1 MLRKQFFKNKGELEE
16 RKQISTRVTLYCD
29 EEVNALA
36 KGKPSMTAQFF
47 CVWVNEH
54 LLPSSH
60 LPPHFPRRISFCTA
74 VRWLHHLGF
83 KPVSHQKG
91 VYIDVHKRED
101 VVRHRGVY
109 LHTMV
114 ALRASHQ
121 PPPVCSDEQPRV
133 RIEGDEQKKRLV
145 IIYHDNQST
154 TVMRGRRGCGRRK
167 RDQLSCRRRR
177 GVVQWCRT
185 SWKNTSVF
193 CTSDDQYR
201 REKVGSPSISQLTR
215 VAFEYGSEC
224 GGYWTGKIFLT
235 NEDCLQY
242 C

>member
-1 MLRKQFFKNKGELEE
+1 M
-16 RKQISTRVTLYCD
+16 
-29 EEVNALA
+29 
-36 KGKPSMTAQFF
+36 
-47 CVWVNEH
+47 
-54 LLPSSH
+54 
-60 LPPHFPRRISFCTA
+60 
-74 VRWLHHLGF
+74 
-83 KPVSHQKG
+83 
-91 VYIDVHKRED
+91 YIDVHKRED

-133 RIEGDEQKKRLV
+133 QIEGDEQKKRLV
-145 IIYHDNQST
+145 IIYHDSQST
-154 TVMRGRRGCGRRK
+154 TVMRGRHGCGRRK

-193 CTSDDQYR
+193 CASDDQYR
-201 REKVGSPSISQLTR
+201 RAKVGSPSISQLTR

-224 GGYWTGKIFLT
+224 GGYWTGKIFLAQMKT
-235 NEDCLQY
+235 ACNIAEFKLSTHCIHTGLYSSLTRAAITASLMRKFSLQGAFWLRME
-242 C
+242 CHEECEALSGQASFSQWQPGNS